1 MTEIQELSKDLSET
15 QLESQNSEKL
25 ELVAH
30 LDELLEKY
38 LRTLDEYD
46 KAQRQLWKQLSSVS
60 CQSLI

>member
-1 MTEIQELSKDLSET
+1 MTDIQELSKDLPET
-15 QLESQNSEKL
+15 HLKSQNSEKL

-46 KAQRQLWKQLSSVS
+46 KAQRQLWKQLSSVRF
-60 CQSLI
+60 